1 MIVIS
6 PYPDN
11 HLVLLN
17 FFNYKTI
24 CVNKNH
30 IVHHVE
36 NFILFYCVSEIL
48 NPPLKNCEG
57 GFDAKDSI

>member
-11 HLVLLN
+11 HPVLLRVL
-17 FFNYKTI
+17 NYKAI
-24 CVNKNH
+24 LVNKNH

-36 NFILFYCVSEIL
+36 NFILL
-48 NPPLKNCEG
+48 
-57 GFDAKDSI
+57 